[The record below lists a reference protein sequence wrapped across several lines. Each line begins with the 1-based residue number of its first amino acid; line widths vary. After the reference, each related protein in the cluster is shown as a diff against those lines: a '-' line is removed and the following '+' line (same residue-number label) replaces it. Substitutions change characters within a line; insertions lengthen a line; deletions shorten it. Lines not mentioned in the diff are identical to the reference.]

1 MGTNKQ
7 DPEFIGQLVDIFED
21 YLTEKSDDID
31 EVHIKGKDYDRIAE
45 RLEERISAWT
55 SIVYLVV
62 ANDYRNAPE
71 YYICRDTE
79 AAHKLF
85 EKIVR
90 ENYYDGTPE
99 EELKLREQLESS
111 DGGEWQYDD
120 ITVSYYFYN
129 VLTSDDI
136 RKGDGCI

>member
-62 ANDYRNAPE
+62 VDDYRNAPE
-71 YYICRDTE
+71 YYICRDAE

-120 ITVSYYFYN
+120 ITVSYCFYN
-129 VLTSDDI
+129 VLTSNDI
-136 RKGDGCI
+136 RKGDGRI